1 MTAGAE
7 LGSRC
12 RVTMATS
19 GRLQMKKGLNFQGL
33 RPGGDFN
40 PAFLRSSVSGHLG
53 GQRKKGGA
61 TTIFCPHCHCTVGR
75 RERQLKRNILP
86 AVN

>member
-1 MTAGAE
+1 MPNPVTAGAE

-12 RVTMATS
+12 CVTMATG

-40 PAFLRSSVSGHLG
+40 PAFLQSSVSGHLG
-53 GQRKKGGA
+53 RAKKERKEG
-61 TTIFCPHCHCTVGR
+61 
-75 RERQLKRNILP
+75 LP
-86 AVN
+86 QFSVLIAIVLLAGEKDS